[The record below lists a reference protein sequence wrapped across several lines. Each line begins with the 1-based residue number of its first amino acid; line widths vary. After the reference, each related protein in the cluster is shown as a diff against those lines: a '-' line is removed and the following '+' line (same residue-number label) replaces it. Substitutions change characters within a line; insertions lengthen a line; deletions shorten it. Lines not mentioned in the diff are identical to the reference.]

1 MMRPQNTLGVA
12 TRSKPFTRGAR
23 VRLIFTSNH
32 ASIKMN
38 YYTFHSGDYLRDTSH
53 LSLIEDAIY
62 RRCLDWYYTNESP
75 LPNDFKKIARLI
87 RASDFLAD
95 VEQVV
100 SEFFILGENGWTQSR
115 CDAEISIYHEK
126 AQKAR
131 ENGQKGGRP
140 KTKTK
145 PNHNPQETESVILA
159 NQTLTESKANQEPR
173 TNNQEPINNNKKNK
187 REENFQKSEQDF
199 IDKVT
204 TDNRKTFPITFDW
217 KPNDSQ
223 FAAYC
228 QRKLITPNQ
237 LTKEIFDKFVD
248 KTTAKGEVKTE
259 AQWCELLASYLKTCL
274 DNPIPKKPNPHI
286 YQPERTGQEAS
297 QSSYEPVYKPFEP
310 LTEAE
315 KTKTPLD
322 ALEKMRQKLRGAV

>member
-1 MMRPQNTLGVA
+1 M
-12 TRSKPFTRGAR
+12 
-23 VRLIFTSNH
+23 H
-32 ASIKMN
+32 
-38 YYTFHSGDYLRDTSH
+38 YYKRNIGDYAKKAGR
-53 LSLIEDAIY
+53 LSMLEHGAYTLLIDACY
-62 RRCLDWYYTNESP
+62 DREQFPTLEEALDWAWARTEAEESAVKFV
-75 LPNDFKKIARLI
+75 LSKFFTLI
-87 RASDFLAD
+87 DGVYVQNRIKEELA
-95 VEQVV
+95 E
-100 SEFFILGENGWTQSR
+100 
-115 CDAEISIYHEK
+115 YKEK
-126 AQKAR
+126 AETNTRIAKER
-131 ENGQKGGRP
+131 EANRKKNKQTVNDSCEKV
-140 KTKTK
+140 
-145 PNHNPQETESVILA
+145 HES
-159 NQTLTESKANQEPR
+159 SPNQEPI
-173 TNNQEPINNNKKNK
+173 TNNQEPINNNKNK

-274 DNPIPKKPNPHI
+274 DNPMPKKPNPHI
-286 YQPERTGQEAS
+286 YQPERTGQEAT
-297 QSSYEPVYKPFEP
+297 QSSYEPAYKPFEP

-322 ALEKMRQKLRGAV
+322 AVEKMRQKFRGAA